1 MTCTERGDE
10 FVERRPKMAVQVN
23 GAEPAFG
30 LSGVV
35 EGKFRRMATNGVEP
49 GIALPP
55 MTYNGPME
63 RRGQGRKKMEERYG
77 QVDTGAKTI
86 EVRGVR
92 YRLREVLAR
101 WMMDVPEIMTLEGGT
116 LGEDRHWIRF
126 IDKDDR
132 TYVVFEFNGDFD
144 ILSEMRV
151 DSLEWE
157 GEDFFGSR
165 WR

>member
-1 MTCTERGDE
+1 
-10 FVERRPKMAVQVN
+10 
-23 GAEPAFG
+23 
-30 LSGVV
+30 
-35 EGKFRRMATNGVEP
+35 
-49 GIALPP
+49 
-55 MTYNGPME
+55 ME
-63 RRGQGRKKMEERYG
+63 DRYG
-77 QVDTGAKTI
+77 EVESGSKTI

-101 WMMDVPEIMTLEGGT
+101 WMMDVPEILTQDGGT
-116 LGEDRHWIRF
+116 LGEDLHWIRF

-132 TYVVFEFNGDFD
+132 TYVDFEFNGEFD
-144 ILSEMRV
+144 ILSEMRA